1 MTVKTL
7 IEKLQQLPPDTLV
20 LRSSQEWLP
29 YLQMLERE
37 SAAMKKAISSARQ
50 ALGAIT

>member
-1 MTVKTL
+1 MIASITTFAGVA
-7 IEKLQQLPPDTLV
+7 V
-20 LRSSQEWLP
+20 GSVANSP